1 MKNKMLAASAGLVL
15 MCAAPAFA
23 TSNLVNCEGYLI
35 GLSDD
40 VLIEGQARAGS
51 VAAFEQRV
59 CESSATQAGDI
70 SDITVYPVFI
80 EELDMATR
88 VIVFPKSLDDD

>member
-1 MKNKMLAASAGLVL
+1 MTKYTLLASAGLFL

-23 TSNLVNCEGYLI
+23 TSNLINCQEYII
-35 GLSDD
+35 GLSDE

-59 CESSATQAGDI
+59 CESSAGPAGELDE
-70 SDITVYPVFI
+70 ITVYPVFI
-80 EELDMATR
+80 EELNMATR
-88 VIVFPKSLDDD
+88 VIVFPRTMNDN

>member
-1 MKNKMLAASAGLVL
+1 

-23 TSNLVNCEGYLI
+23 TSNLISCQGYII

-59 CESSATQAGDI
+59 CESSAGPAGELDE
-70 SDITVYPVFI
+70 ITVYPVFI
-80 EELDMATR
+80 EELNMATR
-88 VIVFPKSLDDD
+88 VIVFPRTMNDN